1 VTSTTEQVVWHG
13 TESLRPFLVDA
24 TALSTHPNNP
34 RRGDIHA
41 IAASLDAFGQ
51 VHPIV
56 VRDGVIVAGNH
67 RFLAATQLLEW
78 THIAA
83 IDATHLT
90 DEELE
95 RFLIGDNRTGD
106 LGTYDDEALST
117 ILRRLSN
124 EARLYGTGYDVDQ
137 VDDYLAS
144 LSKMEETE
152 RQEFGGGYLESPQ
165 EKVDR
170 SDLMRHA
177 ENLRDV
183 TLIFEESKAN
193 QFGIFVKML
202 RHAYGTTGIADT
214 VYRAVEESAKA
225 L

>member
-1 VTSTTEQVVWHG
+1 MTSTTEEIWRG
-13 TESLRPFLVDA
+13 TESLRPFLVETDSLA
-24 TALSTHPNNP
+24 THPNNP
-34 RRGDIHA
+34 RRGDLHA
-41 IAASLDAFGQ
+41 IASSLDAFGQ

-56 VRDGVIVAGNH
+56 VRDGIIIAGNH
-67 RFLAATQLLEW
+67 RYMAAVQLLGW
-78 THIAA
+78 NRIAV
-83 IDATHLT
+83 IDATHLS

-106 LGTYDDEALST
+106 LGGYDDEALSG
-117 ILRRLSN
+117 ILKRLSE

-144 LSKMEETE
+144 LNKMEEAE
-152 RQEFGGGYLESPQ
+152 RQDSSASFRETPEQ
-165 EKVDR
+165 KEDR

-183 TLIFEESKAN
+183 TLIFEESKAV
-193 QFGIFVKML
+193 QFGIYVKML

-214 VYRAVEESAKA
+214 VYQAIEKAAKD

>member
-152 RQEFGGGYLESPQ
+152 R
-165 EKVDR
+165 VDR

>member
-1 VTSTTEQVVWHG
+1 MTSTTEEVWRG
-13 TESLRPFLVDA
+13 TEALRPFLVDVD
-24 TALSTHPNNP
+24 TLSTHPNNP
-34 RRGDIHA
+34 RRGNLHA

-56 VRDGVIVAGNH
+56 VKDGIIVAGNH
-67 RFLAATQLLEW
+67 RYMAAVQLLGW
-78 THIAA
+78 NRIAA
-83 IDATHLT
+83 VDATHLT
-90 DEELE
+90 EEELE

-106 LGTYDDEALST
+106 LGGYDDELLSD
-117 ILRRLSN
+117 ILKRLSN
-124 EARLYGTGYDVDQ
+124 EARLYGTGYDVDE

-144 LSKMEETE
+144 LNKMEEAE
-152 RQEFGGGYLESPQ
+152 RQDTDASYRESPQ
-165 EKVDR
+165 EKEDR

-183 TLIFEESKAN
+183 TLIFEESKAV
-193 QFGIFVKML
+193 QFGIYVKML

-214 VYRAVEESAKA
+214 VYQAIEMAAKE